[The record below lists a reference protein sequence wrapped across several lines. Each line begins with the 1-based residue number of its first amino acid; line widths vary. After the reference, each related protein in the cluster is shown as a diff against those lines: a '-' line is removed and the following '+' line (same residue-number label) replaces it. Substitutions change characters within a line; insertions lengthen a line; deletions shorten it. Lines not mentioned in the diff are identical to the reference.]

1 MNAESECTCLAF
13 ETSWTTVQ
21 LLRRMK
27 TMNFIVA
34 FGLLIIAIYTNVVSA
49 CPDNCYCSTTTP
61 FAGQVN
67 VDCDSKGLTVIPRNF
82 NNDSYSI
89 NMHNNSI
96 TIIEEG
102 TFQNMTLLYQLDMN
116 SCEIS
121 TIERGAFINL
131 PILENLYLHNN
142 RITTI
147 HQGTFVNLPAL
158 KVVNLFNNQ
167 VATLTRETLAD
178 IPALYVLNL
187 YSNKITI
194 LHKGTFGDVP
204 ALYHL
209 YLADNTITTIQ
220 QGAFEQHAVLQ
231 RLDLNDNNMIHLRKD
246 TFVNLYSLRYL
257 YLQNNQLVTIETGSF
272 RYLPRLQRLWFKNN
286 LITTLHKGMFQ
297 GLPALYQLDIVGN
310 NFTFVKSDTFTSN
323 PSLRF
328 LYLELICD
336 CINAPFWSWIKS
348 FPNRGSVTCL
358 DQNNVHLSSLP
369 TSDFENCTVTL
380 YCPIVDSSNLC
391 AENVDNFNTKWSIT
405 AQNTIATLKC
415 SGYYTGYVS
424 RYCSSYGKW
433 EEPNYS
439 NCISKSIQNLKSQ
452 TKLLAGASDYDNVTL
467 ILEDL
472 ENITRDNNEL
482 RSGDLLTSSAILNGI
497 AKYVTK
503 HKDKHTSDQLEIF
516 GTLCNNLLDD
526 RNYQQWNEL
535 NVQGLGGITSLV
547 HAVSEYTK
555 AFNDVLDG
563 EFSLVVARQNVVIQ
577 IGKTS
582 SDEIHVPDR
591 LKTSDSWISETQT
604 EITLTKN
611 TCSGLTG
618 YSSTFYKSISGLF
631 PKYLILDGNVKSF
644 NGSYDD
650 NMSMPFCGHW
660 NFSAINTVYGAWS
673 SFGSRLVDASDSY
686 TICEYNHTTNFA
698 ILMSPGKT
706 PSSHYIPLSVI
717 SAIGCGVSI
726 LFLVI
731 TILIHMVLWRYV
743 RNERTQTLMNLCVA
757 LLLSYVIFLAGI
769 SRTENKVVCSA
780 IAIVLHY
787 LFLTDFAL
795 MLAQG
800 IQIVRMVVII
810 FNKGSII
817 RKLIPACWIIPAVI
831 VGVSAGTTGLKGY
844 GNHQFCWLTLESN
857 LIWAFI
863 GPALLVSLINLI
875 IIIITVYKILTSTGL
890 AAKTLQT
897 KYKTGLKSICVIL
910 PLFGVTWVLG
920 AFSLN
925 DDLVMFQYL
934 FAICNSLQGL
944 FICLFHCFLNEQV
957 RLGYSHYQRRRH
969 AGRMDLKLST
979 ESTKY
984 ENPKT
989 QQPTSTFDNICTET
1003 K

>member
-1 MNAESECTCLAF
+1 
-13 ETSWTTVQ
+13 
-21 LLRRMK
+21 
-27 TMNFIVA
+27 MNFIVA

-178 IPALYVLNL
+178 IPALYVL
-187 YSNKITI
+187 
-194 LHKGTFGDVP
+194 
-204 ALYHL
+204 

-231 RLDLNDNNMIHLRKD
+231 RLD
-246 TFVNLYSLRYL
+246 V
-257 YLQNNQLVTIETGSF
+257 
-272 RYLPRLQRLWFKNN
+272 
-286 LITTLHKGMFQ
+286 
-297 GLPALYQLDIVGN
+297 VGN

-358 DQNNVHLSSLP
+358 DQNNVQLSSLP
-369 TSDFENCTVTL
+369 TSDFENCTDYSCHPE
-380 YCPIVDSSNLC
+380 YCSNGGSCSQNNNGDLDCSCVGGWIGKKCTDSSNLC

-439 NCISKSIQNLKSQ
+439 NCIN
-452 TKLLAGASDYDNVTL
+452 
-467 ILEDL
+467 L

-526 RNYQQWNEL
+526 RNYSKWNEL
-535 NVQGLGGITSLV
+535 NVQDKNLGV
-547 HAVSEYTK
+547 HYKLIDQCERARWYYFTRTRSFGVYK

-604 EITLTKN
+604 KITLTKN

-644 NGSYDD
+644 NGSYDVNSIITDFTIHGTSCLDFSVIIKFDHLLD

-769 SRTENKVVCSA
+769 SRTGNKVRKQQSNY
-780 IAIVLHY
+780 INSDKFKTEIRST
-787 LFLTDFAL
+787 LFK
-795 MLAQG
+795 
-800 IQIVRMVVII
+800 VKR
-810 FNKGSII
+810 
-817 RKLIPACWIIPAVI
+817 
-831 VGVSAGTTGLKGY
+831 
-844 GNHQFCWLTLESN
+844 
-857 LIWAFI
+857 
-863 GPALLVSLINLI
+863 
-875 IIIITVYKILTSTGL
+875 ITP
-890 AAKTLQT
+890 LQT
-897 KYKTGLKSICVIL
+897 KTIPMIKQKF
-910 PLFGVTWVLG
+910 P
-920 AFSLN
+920 
-925 DDLVMFQYL
+925 
-934 FAICNSLQGL
+934 
-944 FICLFHCFLNEQV
+944 
-957 RLGYSHYQRRRH
+957 
-969 AGRMDLKLST
+969 KL
-979 ESTKY
+979 
-984 ENPKT
+984 
-989 QQPTSTFDNICTET
+989 
-1003 K
+1003 